1 MGGEPDW
8 TELRQHYSTVAM
20 CMENNV
26 LDWFFLF
33 FLATGS
39 ASVID
44 ELFFDQVSILG
55 VRELREGYTHI
66 DDDRIHPG
74 IQEAVEEMMRKGWI
88 RTKEGFEDCKR
99 TTLQKNDIVM
109 MRILRDL

>member
-1 MGGEPDW
+1 MK
-8 TELRQHYSTVAM
+8 
-20 CMENNV
+20 
-26 LDWFFLF
+26 F
-33 FLATGS
+33 
-39 ASVID
+39 
-44 ELFFDQVSILG
+44 FFDQVPILG
-55 VRELREGYTHI
+55 VRELREGYTHF

-88 RTKEGFEDCKR
+88 RTKEGFEDCKQ